1 MDIISF
7 NPDLGLFL
15 LRIAIGAV
23 FLAHGPAKF
32 TDTANKAKAMGVP
45 TNLLFAVA
53 TLETFGA
60 VAMILGSF
68 TQLASLGIIA
78 VMLGAIYMK
87 TQKWGKKFTG
97 DSGWELDF
105 ILIAAVLAILLIGP
119 GSYTI

>member
-1 MDIISF
+1 MDIISL

-15 LRIAIGAV
+15 LRLAIGAV
-23 FLAHGPAKF
+23 YLAHGPSKF
-32 TDTANKAKAMGVP
+32 TDTARKSQGMGIP
-45 TNLLFAVA
+45 TNLLLVVA
-53 TLETFGA
+53 ALETFGA

-97 DSGWELDF
+97 DGGWELDF
-105 ILIAAVLAILLIGP
+105 ILIAAALAILFIGP
-119 GSYTI
+119 GSYTL